1 MEPINE
7 DIMLISREDDINRAS
22 NALKA
27 MAHPI
32 RLKILCTLGEDEL
45 SVLEI
50 VGHVGTSHSNIS
62 QHLDILRDKAIIT
75 SHREGNK
82 ILCKVKNP
90 QILGLISKMR
100 DVFCTTI

>member
-1 MEPINE
+1 MDSTDE
-7 DIMLISREDDINRAS
+7 DLQLLSRDDDINRAS

-32 RLKILCTLGEDEL
+32 RLKILCTLGEEEL

-50 VGHVGTSHSNIS
+50 VSHVGTSQSNIS

-82 ILCKVKNP
+82 ILCKVKNL

-100 DVFCTTI
+100 DVFCTTP